1 MINKRTSS
9 LTGQFFVFIS
19 VIVILAMSISA
30 YIQYKNET
38 NIINNTLNSHGKSLS
53 ELLALIS
60 IEPLLIYDDVTLND
74 FAEFTSRQKNIVFA
88 AVVNTDKIALT
99 HFLNS
104 DNSYINN
111 INNSRDAVDIQPIL
125 EKLRINKNILFVESP
140 IQFENKIIAYSWVGL
155 DRKPYEEE
163 SLKTLIK
170 IIIVTCCVSLFVGGA
185 IYILFRFKIFQPI
198 ELLIQSTLKIAKFE
212 FENPVVIKGKGEL
225 SILAES
231 FDKMRTQLKNAIES
245 RNKIMHQLTVLND
258 SLEERVNER
267 TIELQV
273 LNSRIAH
280 QAMHDPLTGLA
291 NRLLII
297 EQLQKEISHAVRD
310 QTELAVFMID
320 LNNFKDVNDTLGH
333 PVGDGLL
340 KAVATRIK
348 DSLRGSDTVGRL
360 GGDEFAVVLPNV
372 DQKEAVSVAEK
383 ILLKLTPNFKFDDHV
398 MKIGASIGIVMCP
411 HHGKDHTSLIR
422 LADLAMYDAKKNNNH
437 ISVYRNELDKNT
449 RIRLA
454 LLKDLHDALDNDQLE
469 LFYQPKVS
477 LSSGK
482 VLSVEALIRWH
493 HPDNGWI
500 PPDEFIALAE
510 NSNLINQISHWVLAQ
525 AFSQWR
531 KWRDEGV
538 SLQVAV
544 NLSARNLADPEL
556 PAYIV
561 DLNDQYKM
569 ISGGIKAEITESA
582 IMSNTET
589 VMKMM
594 SGNEMQKM
602 QFSIDDFGTG
612 YSSLS
617 YLKKLTVNEV
627 KIDKTFVSDMDNDED
642 DESIV
647 KSVIDLAHNLGHSV
661 VAEGVE
667 TREVL
672 ERLIEFGCDEA
683 QGYYFSKAVRNSE
696 IHQVIVKIEDQLKSV
711 LLSEVE

>member
-1 MINKRTSS
+1 
-9 LTGQFFVFIS
+9 
-19 VIVILAMSISA
+19 MSISA

>member
-1 MINKRTSS
+1 VISKKISS
-9 LTGQFFVFIS
+9 LTGQFFIFIS
-19 VIVILAMSISA
+19 VIVILAMSINA

-38 NIINNTLNSHGKSLS
+38 NIINNTLNTHGKSLS

-74 FAEFTSRQKNIVFA
+74 FAKFTSRQKNIVFA
-88 AVVNTDKIALT
+88 AVVNTDKVALT
-99 HFLNS
+99 HYLNL
-104 DNSYINN
+104 DNSYVKEIN
-111 INNSRDAVDIQPIL
+111 SSQDVVDIQPIL
-125 EKLRINKNILFVESP
+125 DKLRINHNILFVESP
-140 IQFENKIIAYSWVGL
+140 IKFENKTIAHSWVGL
-155 DRKPYEEE
+155 DRRPYEFE
-163 SLKTLIK
+163 SQKTLIK
-170 IIIVTCCVSLFVGGA
+170 IIIVTCGVSLFVGGA
-185 IYILFRFKIFQPI
+185 IYIVFRFKIFQPI
-198 ELLIQSTLKIAKFE
+198 ELLTQSTLKIAKFE

-225 SILAES
+225 SMLAES
-231 FDKMRTQLKNAIES
+231 FDKMRTQLKDAIES
-245 RNKIMHQLTVLND
+245 RNKMMLQLTELND
-258 SLEERVNER
+258 SLEERVNKR
-267 TIELQV
+267 TFELQV
-273 LNSRIAH
+273 LNSKIAH
-280 QAMHDPLTGLA
+280 QAMHDPLTGLP
-291 NRLLII
+291 NRLLIV

-310 QTELAVFMID
+310 KTELAVFMID

-348 DSLRGSDTVGRL
+348 DSLRESDTVGRL
-360 GGDEFAVVLPNV
+360 GGDEFAVVLPEV
-372 DQKEAVSVAEK
+372 DQKEAVKVAEK
-383 ILLKLTPNFKFDDHV
+383 ILLKLTPNFNFDDHI

-411 HHGKDHTSLIR
+411 QHGKDHTSLIR
-422 LADLAMYDAKKNNNH
+422 LADLAMYDAKNNTNH
-437 ISVYRNELDKNT
+437 ISVYRNDLDKNT

-454 LLKDLHDALDNDQLE
+454 LLKNLHDALENDQLE

-482 VLSVEALIRWH
+482 VLSVEALIRWYH
-493 HPDNGWI
+493 QDNGWI

-510 NSNLINQISHWVLAQ
+510 NSDLINQISYWVLAQ

-531 KWRDEGV
+531 RWQDEGV
-538 SLQVAV
+538 NLQVAV
-544 NLSARNLADPEL
+544 NLSARNLIDPDL
-556 PAYIV
+556 PAFIA
-561 DLNDQYKM
+561 DLYDQYNM

-589 VMKMM
+589 VMEMM
-594 SGNEMQKM
+594 TSHEMQKI

-627 KIDKTFVSDMDNDED
+627 KIDKTFVSDMANDED

-667 TREVL
+667 TRDVL
-672 ERLIEFGCDEA
+672 EKLIKFGCDEA
-683 QGYYFSKAVRNSE
+683 QGYYFSKAVRSSE
-696 IHQVIVKIEDQLKSV
+696 LAQVIYKIEEQFKPVLKFDFD
-711 LLSEVE
+711 

>member
-1 MINKRTSS
+1 
-9 LTGQFFVFIS
+9 
-19 VIVILAMSISA
+19 MSINA

-88 AVVNTDKIALT
+88 AVVNTDKISLT

-125 EKLRINKNILFVESP
+125 DKLRINKNILFVESP
-140 IQFENKIIAYSWVGL
+140 IKFENKIIAYSWVGL

-163 SLKTLIK
+163 SLNTLIK
-170 IIIVTCCVSLFVGGA
+170 IIIVTCCVSFFVGGA

-198 ELLIQSTLKIAKFE
+198 ELLIQNTLKIAKFE
-212 FENPVVIKGKGEL
+212 FETPVVIKGKGEL
-225 SILAES
+225 SMLAES

-245 RNKIMHQLTVLND
+245 RNKIMHQLTILND

-297 EQLQKEISHAVRD
+297 EQLQKEITHAVHE

-320 LNNFKDVNDTLGH
+320 LNNFKDINDTLGH

-348 DSLRGSDTVGRL
+348 GSLRDTDAVGRL
-360 GGDEFAVVLPNV
+360 GGDEFAVVLPKV

-422 LADLAMYDAKKNNNH
+422 LADLAMYDAKKNNSH
-437 ISVYRNELDKNT
+437 ISVYRNDLDKNT

-482 VLSVEALIRWH
+482 VLSVEALIRWR
-493 HPDNGWI
+493 HPDNGWV

-510 NSNLINQISHWVLAQ
+510 NSDLINQISYWVLAQ

-531 KWRDEGV
+531 KWQDEGV

-544 NLSARNLADPEL
+544 NLSARNLTDPKL

-561 DLNDQYKM
+561 DLNNQYKM
-569 ISGGIKAEITESA
+569 TGGGIKAEITESA

-594 SGNEMQKM
+594 SGKEMQKM

-627 KIDKTFVSDMDNDED
+627 KIDKTFVSDMANDED

-667 TREVL
+667 TRDVL
-672 ERLIEFGCDEA
+672 ERLMEFGCEEA
-683 QGYYFSKAVRNSE
+683 QGYYFSKAVSSSE
-696 IHQVIVKIEDQLKSV
+696 LNQVIVNIEEQFKSV
-711 LLSEVE
+711 LMSEVK